1 MHAADSS
8 YIRITVDISI
18 TWHGV
23 VTVYVPIFTLE
34 CDVVKLE
41 EIAIVSGVWSVH
53 SEGFRGFP
61 GLFTHTSEHVRF
73 CFLVFF
79 SFFSTFCIVFS
90 SVR

>member
-8 YIRITVDISI
+8 YIRITVDSI

-41 EIAIVSGVWSVH
+41 EIAIVSGVWSAH

-79 SFFSTFCIVFS
+79 FFPTFYIVFS